1 MNIKTRPKIIGPK
14 SGSNHI
20 FLGMGSTDGVDIT
33 TQDANTML
41 KGHHTVEDNAPNQIH
56 AAGEK
61 HNTNDI
67 HRNSQN
73 RPHDARR

>member
-20 FLGMGSTDGVDIT
+20 FLGMEPPGGFAVTAH
-33 TQDANTML
+33 DANSKL
-41 KGHHTVEDNAPNQIH
+41 KGHQTVEDNAPNQIH
-56 AAGEK
+56 AAGEIHK
-61 HNTNDI
+61 TNDI
-67 HRNSQN
+67 HRKSQN